1 MSATGVKD
9 TARAEGELDGKP
21 ITVTVDMVDRHDP
34 ATGFAAME
42 RLTGWHAAMMAA
54 LIAAGEVPSG
64 VHSLE
69 KAVPA
74 TRFMQEVRR
83 RGLSFSERW
92 A

>member
-1 MSATGVKD
+1 V
-9 TARAEGELDGKP
+9 RAAGAGRGELDGNP

-64 VHSLE
+64 CTPWRGRARH
-69 KAVPA
+69 
-74 TRFMQEVRR
+74 RFMQRVRR
-83 RGLSFSERW
+83 GISFTERW
-92 A
+92 S